1 MIEQAYPF
9 ITQRIDLPGEHIA
22 HIKHKADAA
31 ALLELHPV
39 ADLETPAND
48 GAIFMFKGELYAAD
62 CKAAGSR
69 GLVIAANKYAPA
81 FLRVEGGSVYTLWS
95 PKETVV
101 GGFVKAM
108 ILQNEGMTTPAI
120 APPVPPSPSDKY
132 AGSFPPGH
140 VGHVRVFG

>member
-9 ITQRIDLPGEHIA
+9 ITQRIDIPAEHIA
-22 HIKHKADAA
+22 HVKHKADAA

-48 GAIFMFKGELYAAD
+48 AAIFMFKGELYEAD
-62 CKAAGSR
+62 CKAGGSR
-69 GLVIAANKYAPA
+69 GLVIGANKYAPA

-95 PKETVV
+95 PKGTIV

-108 ILQNEGMTTPAI
+108 ILQDERMDTPGFQ
-120 APPVPPSPSDKY
+120 PPIPASSSDKY